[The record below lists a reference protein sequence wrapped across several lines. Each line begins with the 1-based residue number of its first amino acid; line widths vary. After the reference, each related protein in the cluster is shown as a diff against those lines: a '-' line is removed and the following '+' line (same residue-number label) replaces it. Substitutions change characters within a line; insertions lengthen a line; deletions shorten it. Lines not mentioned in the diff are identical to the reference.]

1 MRPRAAPTYDEVIKS
16 LTITVAR
23 SSDFHVR
30 SAHAAKPRAAL
41 PRCATLHK
49 LGTRKCKA
57 PAGRQISMLSERAAL
72 FARSS
77 GNAAALARIYLSVR
91 SAWTK
96 RSLSRDA
103 RTLTRWPLGIRL
115 RRRKLAALGQTFV
128 SIGHV
133 QFGQKADIL
142 CARTGAISRPD
153 QTFEISLQICEGGL

>member
-57 PAGRQISMLSERAAL
+57 PAGRQISLLSERAAL
-72 FARSS
+72 FARCS

-91 SAWTK
+91 SAWDK
-96 RSLSRDA
+96 VVLEPRCPNPNPMAVRY
-103 RTLTRWPLGIRL
+103 
-115 RRRKLAALGQTFV
+115 
-128 SIGHV
+128 
-133 QFGQKADIL
+133 
-142 CARTGAISRPD
+142 
-153 QTFEISLQICEGGL
+153 